1 MAGILIIIIRWAVVL
16 TLLYPAYRL
25 LLRNDT
31 FHSMNR
37 ALLVTILVL
46 SFLLPFGS
54 FLKMPTGNV
63 VSRERCLAE
72 MKFGH
77 MLNPEDRFLPEKLW
91 YQDGI
96 SMKEVKATPAV
107 NITYSIV
114 SVLIT
119 LYIIGL
125 VISWMLLFFQLASL
139 EELILRSRRTE
150 MESVPGDVRLM
161 VNPEIRSPFSWM
173 RWIFINEIDL
183 DNRVML
189 EHELS
194 HVRMRH
200 SWDMLLCEITCRML
214 WWLPFAWML
223 RQDLRDV
230 HEFQADQCVLSCGVD
245 EDEYQLLMVN
255 KIVDAKTY
263 PVVNTFGQSRIKR
276 RILMMCKEAS
286 PKWTI
291 LKALYI
297 LPLSLFALM
306 IFANPDFI
314 GPVTHREI
322 MLSQNKGIDTN
333 ITTTLPSEKRLDEIM
348 ASLRNSYP
356 ERFLLLVF
364 YDLDGMRYEKS
375 FQHYLESSQ
384 WVRSVLAGRNDA
396 KVVFVLGAF
405 VAYRKESVK
414 FLKDWSYGEEV
425 VSLSDEEFRKL
436 KEVLAFDG
444 SPHYETITPEGLRLK
459 DDYCVNS
466 FTYNPYV
473 VKNQLDY
480 VINILCKKKS
490 LRAKVHEYDK
500 KI

>member
-77 MLNPEDRFLPEKLW
+77 MLNPEDWFLPEKLW

-276 RILMMCKEAS
+276 RILMMCKEPS
-286 PKWTI
+286 PKCSI
-291 LKALYI
+291 LKALYV
-297 LPLSLFALM
+297 LPMIFFA
-306 IFANPDFI
+306 IIVFANPYFI
-314 GPVTHREI
+314 GSVTHREI
-322 MLSQNKGIDTN
+322 MLSQNKGRDTN
-333 ITTTLPSEKRLDEIM
+333 ITTTLPSDKRLDNII
-348 ASLRNSYP
+348 ASFRNSNP

-364 YDLDGMRYEKS
+364 YDLDEMRYEKS
-375 FQHYLESSQ
+375 FQHYLRGSRWTRSS
-384 WVRSVLAGRNDA
+384 LAKRDDV
-396 KVVFVLGAF
+396 KVVFVLGGF
-405 VAYRKESVK
+405 ISDKKESLK

-425 VSLSDEEFRKL
+425 VSLSDEEFRLLEK
-436 KEVLAFDG
+436 VLAFDG
-444 SPHYETITPEGLRLK
+444 SPHYETITPEGLRVR
-459 DDYCVNS
+459 DDYCVNN

-480 VINILCKKKS
+480 VIKNVRQRKS
-490 LRAKVHEYDK
+490 D
-500 KI
+500 IMTN